1 MKKSLLVIIC
11 LTLLLFSPI
20 NTKALEYNH
29 INSFAEIG
37 ATSQVTST
45 NDIDV
50 WNNKYNQEQNC
61 NTLLGNPEDENS
73 VAWLLKQL
81 LKYGTIIGILL
92 VVILS
97 SVDFAKVIIKS
108 DDEAMN
114 GAIKKLAYR
123 LILAAL
129 LFFLPTITNT
139 ILNIFNLQSD
149 STCGIE

>member
-11 LTLLLFSPI
+11 LALLLFTPV

>member
-11 LTLLLFSPI
+11 LALLLFTPV

-114 GAIKKLAYR
+114 GAIK
-123 LILAAL
+123 
-129 LFFLPTITNT
+129 
-139 ILNIFNLQSD
+139 
-149 STCGIE
+149 

>member
-11 LTLLLFSPI
+11 LALLLFTTV

>member
-11 LTLLLFSPI
+11 LTLLLFTPI

-81 LKYGTIIGILL
+81 LKYGTIVGILL

>member
-11 LTLLLFSPI
+11 LTLLLFTPI